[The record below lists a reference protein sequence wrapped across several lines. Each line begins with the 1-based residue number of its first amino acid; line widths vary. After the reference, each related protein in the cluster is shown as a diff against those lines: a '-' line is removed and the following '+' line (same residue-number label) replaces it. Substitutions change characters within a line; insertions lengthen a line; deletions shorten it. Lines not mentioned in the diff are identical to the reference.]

1 MGAGDDVGA
10 FAGRTGDREL
20 VTDLVEGD
28 FDDLDGDTFGLGER
42 LRDRLEHGRAGVV
55 CPDDEVGVATGGGRV
70 LGRAGRGFGRLG
82 GCVGGCG
89 GFGGLGAGGVTGRGI
104 VIAAACGAHQGGYG
118 GEGDQAAWYAHVV
131 SPSGVGVWATCR
143 HGWLVWMLTL
153 RKPARRSARFLRRF
167 FIFLQRSRTVAVM
180 RIRLRDVSALAGVSE
195 ATVSRVINGKD
206 GVSDTTRD
214 RVIRVLAELGYTPRA
229 LHHAPQAGVIGL
241 VVPELDNPIFPK
253 FVQAVEARLLTSGYL
268 CLLCCAS
275 RVGATED
282 DYLDSLVDRRVSGVI
297 VVSGRHAD
305 IRADHTIYDEIT
317 GRGIALVCING
328 SMEGSGVASVST
340 NDHAA
345 TVVAYRHLR
354 SLGHDRI
361 GLLIGPRCY
370 TPVVR
375 KVEGFRDAASEAGVT
390 DIDDLIA
397 ETIFSLD
404 GGFSGALR
412 LLDAGVTGIVAASD
426 MMALGAIRAARER
439 GLARAGGRVGRRLR
453 RHRAD
458 ALHRPAADHRSAAG
472 DSDRRSRRERPA
484 RPDPGSTLRSSR
496 ANAVGRVDRQG
507 NDCTVP
513 GVAGRPHRLSSPS
526 HVGGRGAA
534 ALRHPGTTEE
544 TPDMATVELENIN
557 KVYENGYHAIHDLS
571 LEIEDKEFLVLVG
584 PSGCGKSTALR
595 MIAGLETISGGTM
608 RIGDRVV
615 NDVEPKDRDIAMVF
629 QNYAL
634 YPHMTVYD
642 NIGFA
647 LKLAKVPKAEID
659 TRVRKAAAIL
669 ELEDNLDRKPGQL
682 SGGQR
687 QRVAM
692 GRAIVRQPAAFL
704 MDEPLSNLDAKLRVQ
719 MRAEIASLQRELGRD
734 DGLRHARPDR
744 GDDDGGPG
752 GGPEGRLPPAGRHPA
767 EPVRPPGQ
775 RVRRRVHRFTVD
787 EPVRS
792 RPPPV
797 R

>member
-1 MGAGDDVGA
+1 
-10 FAGRTGDREL
+10 
-20 VTDLVEGD
+20 
-28 FDDLDGDTFGLGER
+28 
-42 LRDRLEHGRAGVV
+42 
-55 CPDDEVGVATGGGRV
+55 
-70 LGRAGRGFGRLG
+70 
-82 GCVGGCG
+82 
-89 GFGGLGAGGVTGRGI
+89 
-104 VIAAACGAHQGGYG
+104 
-118 GEGDQAAWYAHVV
+118 
-131 SPSGVGVWATCR
+131 
-143 HGWLVWMLTL
+143 
-153 RKPARRSARFLRRF
+153 
-167 FIFLQRSRTVAVM
+167 M

-412 LLDAGVTGIVAASD
+412 LLDAGVTGLVAASD

-439 GLARAGGRVGRRLR
+439 GLSVPEDVSVVGFDDTELMRFTDPPLTTVQQPVTRIVDHAVSVLLAQIQGQPFDRAERMLSGELIV
-453 RHRAD
+453 RATT
-458 ALHRPAADHRSAAG
+458 AP
-472 DSDRRSRRERPA
+472 
-484 RPDPGSTLRSSR
+484 
-496 ANAVGRVDRQG
+496 
-507 NDCTVP
+507 
-513 GVAGRPHRLSSPS
+513 SPVS
-526 HVGGRGAA
+526 QV
-534 ALRHPGTTEE
+534 
-544 TPDMATVELENIN
+544 V
-557 KVYENGYHAIHDLS
+557 
-571 LEIEDKEFLVLVG
+571 
-584 PSGCGKSTALR
+584 
-595 MIAGLETISGGTM
+595 
-608 RIGDRVV
+608 RIG
-615 NDVEPKDRDIAMVF
+615 
-629 QNYAL
+629 
-634 YPHMTVYD
+634 
-642 NIGFA
+642 
-647 LKLAKVPKAEID
+647 
-659 TRVRKAAAIL
+659 
-669 ELEDNLDRKPGQL
+669 
-682 SGGQR
+682 
-687 QRVAM
+687 
-692 GRAIVRQPAAFL
+692 
-704 MDEPLSNLDAKLRVQ
+704 
-719 MRAEIASLQRELGRD
+719 
-734 DGLRHARPDR
+734 
-744 GDDDGGPG
+744 
-752 GGPEGRLPPAGRHPA
+752 
-767 EPVRPPGQ
+767 
-775 RVRRRVHRFTVD
+775 
-787 EPVRS
+787 
-792 RPPPV
+792 
-797 R
+797 